1 MTYNE
6 FIDSLIENDKEFEKM
21 LNDDLKVVDEYIK
34 TGKLPDDVL
43 SMEFEDDEDLD
54 EDIDDKEKKYS
65 ISGKDISAQDF
76 YKTVSNDNLS
86 DDEINKI
93 ENGEEV
99 KRGGKSYSIKNE
111 DLEVA
116 DITEE
121 SVPPMPEGTDST
133 ISNMLIELIN
143 GEWNTIADY
152 NNFVN
157 ACKQSGNTDLVSIIE
172 DITNEEA
179 NHVGMLQTALK
190 TLSPNTETIEDGQ
203 EEAEKDLQDS

>member
-6 FIDSLIENDKEFEKM
+6 FIDSLIENDKEFEKI

-43 SMEFEDDEDLD
+43 NMEFEDDEELD

>member
-43 SMEFEDDEDLD
+43 SMEFEDGEELD

-65 ISGKDISAQDF
+65 ISGKDTSAQDF

>member
-6 FIDSLIENDKEFEKM
+6 FIDSLIENDKEFEKI

-43 SMEFEDDEDLD
+43 NMEFEDDEDLD

-65 ISGKDISAQDF
+65 ISGKDTSAQDF
-76 YKTVSNDNLS
+76 YKAVSNDNLS

>member
-43 SMEFEDDEDLD
+43 SMEFEDDEELD

>member
-6 FIDSLIENDKEFEKM
+6 FIDSLIENDKEFEKI

-43 SMEFEDDEDLD
+43 NMEFEDDEDLD

-76 YKTVSNDNLS
+76 YKIVSNDNLS

>member
-43 SMEFEDDEDLD
+43 SMEFEDDEELD

-65 ISGKDISAQDF
+65 ISGKDTSAQDF

>member
-1 MTYNE
+1 MTCNE
-6 FIDSLIENDKEFEKM
+6 FIDSLIANDKEFEKM
-21 LNDDLKVVDEYIK
+21 LNDALKVVDEYIK

-43 SMEFEDDEDLD
+43 NIEFEDEEELD
-54 EDIDDKEKKYS
+54 EDVDNKEKKYS
-65 ISGKDISAQDF
+65 ISGKDTSAQDF

-111 DLEVA
+111 DLGVA
-116 DITEE
+116 NITEE
-121 SVPPMPEGTDST
+121 SVPPMPEGTDSV

-143 GEWNTIADY
+143 GEWDTIADY
-152 NNFVN
+152 NDFVN
-157 ACKQSGNTDLVSIIE
+157 ACKQSGNTDLISIIE
-172 DITNEEA
+172 DIANEEA

>member
-54 EDIDDKEKKYS
+54 EDIDNKEKKYS

>member
-65 ISGKDISAQDF
+65 ISGKDTSAQDF

>member
-43 SMEFEDDEDLD
+43 SMEFEDDEELD

-157 ACKQSGNTDLVSIIE
+157 ACKQSGNIDLVSIIE

>member
-65 ISGKDISAQDF
+65 ISGKDTSAQDF

-121 SVPPMPEGTDST
+121 SVPPMPEGTDYT

>member
-34 TGKLPDDVL
+34 TGKLPDDIL
-43 SMEFEDDEDLD
+43 SMEFEDDEELD

-65 ISGKDISAQDF
+65 ISGKDTSAQDF

>member
-54 EDIDDKEKKYS
+54 EDIDNKEKKYS
-65 ISGKDISAQDF
+65 ISGKDTSAQDF

>member
-43 SMEFEDDEDLD
+43 SMEFEDDKELD

-65 ISGKDISAQDF
+65 ISGKDTSAQDF

-111 DLEVA
+111 DLEVV

>member
-43 SMEFEDDEDLD
+43 SMEFEDDEELD

-86 DDEINKI
+86 DEEINKI

-116 DITEE
+116 EVTEE
-121 SVPPMPEGTDST
+121 SIPPMPEGTDST

-157 ACKQSGNTDLVSIIE
+157 ACKQSGNTDLISIIE
-172 DITNEEA
+172 DIANEEA

-203 EEAEKDLQDS
+203 EEAQKDLQDN

>member
-34 TGKLPDDVL
+34 TGKLPDDIL
-43 SMEFEDDEDLD
+43 SMEFEDDEELD